1 MMRRL
6 ILFDIDGT
14 LAEGGPAKKA
24 FCEAMLST
32 FGTVGTIGPYSFA
45 GKTDPQIAREMLI
58 GSGFKDAEV
67 NRGLSLLW
75 DAYVKG
81 LKSRIVENPMVLL
94 PGVRELIQ
102 ALKAET
108 EVVLGLVTGNIVR
121 GANIKIRSI
130 GLEGNFQVG
139 AYGSDHEYRQH
150 LPGIALEKAMEM
162 WGVRFS
168 KDCVFVVGDT
178 PRDVSCG
185 KYHGTKTMAVAT
197 GPFNKDELLTTGADT
212 VFEDFSEVSAVLKVL
227 LA

>member
-1 MMRRL
+1 MRRL

-14 LAEGGPAKKA
+14 LAEGGPAKEA

-32 FGTVGTIGPYSFA
+32 FGTIGSIGPYSFA
-45 GKTDPQIAREMLI
+45 GKTDPQIARELLI

-67 NRGLSLLW
+67 NLGLPSLW
-75 DAYVKG
+75 NAYVKG
-81 LKSRIVENPMVLL
+81 LKSLIAENPMVVL
-94 PGVRELIQ
+94 PGIPELIQ

-108 EVVLGLVTGNIVR
+108 GVALGLVTGNIVR
-121 GANIKIRSI
+121 GADIKIRSI
-130 GLEGNFQVG
+130 GLEGDFQVG
-139 AYGSDHEYRQH
+139 AYGSDHEDRKY
-150 LPGIALEKAMEM
+150 LPGIALKKATEM

-168 KDCVFVVGDT
+168 RDCVFVVGDT

-185 KYHGTKTMAVAT
+185 KYHGTRTMAVAT